1 MKKIDARG
9 LKCPQPVI
17 ITKKALE
24 EIEEG
29 QITAVVDNITA
40 MENLSRLASG
50 LNLEYGVDERDG
62 YYYITI
68 NKTKDNNKEN
78 SNEKKDNTVIVIAS
92 NKLGS
97 GNDELGEVLMKS
109 YTYALTEISPL
120 PKSIIFLNSGVRLT
134 TEGSEVLGN
143 IMKLQEAGV
152 EIINCGTCLDF
163 YGLKEKLKVGI
174 VSNMY
179 SIIEDMNN
187 ATKVINIG

>member
-1 MKKIDARG
+1 MKEIDARG
-9 LKCPQPVI
+9 LKCPEPVI

-29 QITAVVDNITA
+29 QIISVVDNTIA

-50 LNLEYGVDERDG
+50 LNLKYEIDERDG
-62 YYYITI
+62 CYYVTI
-68 NKTKDNNKEN
+68 NKTKNNNKE
-78 SNEKKDNTVIVIAS
+78 SLNEKKDNTVIVIDS

-120 PKSIIFLNSGVRLT
+120 PKTMIFLNSGVKLT
-134 TEGSEVLGN
+134 TEGSDVLDN
-143 IMKLQEAGV
+143 IMKLQQAGV
-152 EIINCGTCLDF
+152 EIISCGTCLDF
-163 YGLKEKLKVGI
+163 YGLKEKVKVGI

-179 SIIEDMNN
+179 SIIENMNS

>member
-1 MKKIDARG
+1 MKEIDARG
-9 LKCPQPVI
+9 LKCPEPVI

-29 QITAVVDNITA
+29 QIISVVDNTIA

-50 LNLEYGVDERDG
+50 LNLKYEIDERDG
-62 YYYITI
+62 CYYVTI
-68 NKTKDNNKEN
+68 NKTKNNNKE
-78 SNEKKDNTVIVIAS
+78 SLNEKKDNTVIVIDS

-120 PKSIIFLNSGVRLT
+120 PKTMIFLNSGVKLT
-134 TEGSEVLGN
+134 TEGSDVLDN
-143 IMKLQEAGV
+143 IMKLQQAGV
-152 EIINCGTCLDF
+152 EIISCGTCLDF
-163 YGLKEKLKVGI
+163 YGLKEKVKVGI

-179 SIIEDMNN
+179 SIIENMNS
-187 ATKVINIG
+187 ATKVITIG